1 MANKAAALLLL
12 LTFVLEATNV
22 QGNLVEGKEC
32 YITSSYIAKYIVY
45 CTL

>member
-12 LTFVLEATNV
+12 LTIVLETINA

-32 YITSSYIAKYIVY
+32 YITIVAIANI
-45 CTL
+45 

>member
-12 LTFVLEATNV
+12 LTIVLEATNA

-32 YITSSYIAKYIVY
+32 YITSIAKYIVY